1 MFDVKKPKQKPIVV
15 IRAATGKE
23 LSEYEKH
30 KLASI
35 EKNAQENKIEVISL
49 NIAGG
54 HKQQI
59 EPLNKEV
66 QIDLGS
72 LALSSSV
79 TPADISTEDLFVIKC
94 ELNDIELVEN

>member
-1 MFDVKKPKQKPIVV
+1 MFEVSRPKQKPIVV

-35 EKNAQENKIEVISL
+35 EKNAQENKIEIISL
-49 NIAGG
+49 NVDG

-59 EPLNKEV
+59 MPINKEV
-66 QIDLGS
+66 RIDLGKM
-72 LALSSSV
+72 ALSDSV
-79 TPADISTEDLFVIKC
+79 TPADISTEDLFIIRC
-94 ELNDIELVEN
+94 TLDDAELK

>member
-49 NIAGG
+49 NVDG
-54 HKQQI
+54 HKQRI

-79 TPADISTEDLFVIKC
+79 TPADMSTEDLFVIKC
-94 ELNDIELVEN
+94 ELNDTELVEQN